1 MSTLDELNK
10 FLKENQHKKEKNIS
24 LKELSEK
31 VKELQKLK
39 DLPQAVQIIADKM
52 GGQHKDKEVLI
63 VYSYILIAYLKDKK
77 IITIN

>member
-10 FLKENQHKKEKNIS
+10 FLKENQHKKEKGIS
-24 LKELSEK
+24 LKELLEK
-31 VKELQKLK
+31 VKELEKLK
-39 DLPQAVQIIADKM
+39 DLPQAVQTIAKKM
-52 GGQHKDKEVLI
+52 GGRYQDEKVLI